1 MDMEKVL
8 IAEDDPNFRDALET
22 MVSAWGYTVVSA
34 SQGMD
39 AWKLL
44 QEDDA
49 PKLTILDWIMPGM
62 DGVEICRRLR
72 SRQNDP
78 YTYVILLTIQDQVEH
93 LTEGFSAGADDF
105 LTKPVM
111 PTELQAR
118 LLAGRRIL
126 EMQKELISAR
136 EALRQQ
142 ATRDPLTLLWNRGGI
157 IDFLHREVGRA
168 SRSRE
173 PLTVIMMDVDNFKQT
188 NDTYGHLAGDAILV
202 EVSRR
207 IEDSLRSYDAIGRYG
222 GDEFIIVLPNCDTE
236 SGLSLAE
243 RIRRKVTG
251 PSMVMPDESF
261 STNVSMGV
269 ATTSKGTGLSVN
281 GLIGAADAALL
292 RAKKLGRDRAELYT
306 PLLKVQVL

>member
-34 SQGMD
+34 SHGMD

-44 QEDDA
+44 LEDDA

-72 SRQNDP
+72 SRQKDP

-142 ATRDPLTLLWNRGGI
+142 ATRDPLTLLWNRDGI

-173 PLTVIMMDVDNFKQT
+173 PLTVIMMDVDNFKLT
-188 NDTYGHLAGDAILV
+188 NDTYGHLAGDAVLV

-222 GDEFIIVLPNCDTE
+222 GDEFLIVLPNCDTE

-292 RAKKLGRDRAELYT
+292 RAKRLGRDRAELYT
-306 PLLKVQVL
+306 PLLKVQAL

>member
-1 MDMEKVL
+1 MDMERVL

-22 MVSAWGYTVVSA
+22 MVTAWGYSVVSA
-34 SQGMD
+34 SHGTD
-39 AWKLL
+39 AWQVLL
-44 QEDDA
+44 EDDA

-72 SRQNDP
+72 SRNRDP

-111 PTELQAR
+111 PSELQAR
-118 LLAGRRIL
+118 LLAGKRIL
-126 EMQKELISAR
+126 EMQQELITAR
-136 EALRQQ
+136 EALRHQ
-142 ATRDPLTLLWNRGGI
+142 ATRDPLTLLWNRDGI

-168 SRSRE
+168 ARSRE
-173 PLTVIMMDVDNFKQT
+173 PLTVIMMDIDNFKLT
-188 NDTYGHLAGDAILV
+188 NDTYGHLAGDAVLV

-222 GDEFIIVLPNCDTE
+222 GDEFLIVLPNCDAD

-243 RIRRKVTG
+243 RVMRKVTG
-251 PSMVMPDESF
+251 PSMAMPDESF
-261 STNVSMGV
+261 STKISMGV
-269 ATTSKGTGLSVN
+269 ATTSKGAGLSVN

-292 RAKKLGRDRAELYT
+292 RAKKLGKDRAELYT
-306 PLLKVQVL
+306 PLLKIQAA